1 MPHFSFSTKDAVQ
14 MNETTSYDAA
24 SYWTVHCTPG
34 GSLCD
39 DDEAFVV
46 IVTSSDD
53 VVLRYEDSILLGM
66 ETWLESLMVIDSL
79 PVLELSAKEGKLD
92 VVLLRK
98 ERVQQVVNQGSGN
111 IAVHVG
117 VLVTSGP
124 GLTVSALG
132 TGDVSLTSTSI
143 TVDKLTLSSQG
154 SGRLQASFSDFKV
167 KTASVEASSSAD
179 ATVVVQSTAATDYL
193 VLTVQGSGSLCL
205 SAGSS
210 IETSHLNIKKI
221 ELTTTGSGTVDAGG
235 IQCHNVNVDLLGSGN
250 VVVQATGSLSGD
262 VYGSG
267 HLKYYGDA
275 PNSIDNIN
283 YMGLVTASPVSGS
296 VGYEFSYDVAI
307 DQSNLVYL
315 AGIVFLV
322 ALVLR
327 WFNESRRRAREE
339 QRQPL
344 SVVDGTLFVTSM
356 EPTRSNEL
364 NGAFLEKIWTIH
376 AEAGDVLDDLKVQVA
391 GNVFVD
397 YDASLRGADG
407 TVAAKV
413 IMRSSSPDMAN
424 LVDVTVHEADGSGV
438 RVHYKNTNARVIG
451 EVVTQII
458 VSDRNALSSVS
469 AAHSDSVVL
478 GEGVVVSDD
487 PSASL
492 ELDTSGDAEITID
505 IASSGDGHVQF
516 LASSVQADTVTVSL
530 SGDSKAVIVATDR
543 ITVDSMVTAISGD
556 GKIFVETANLQS
568 QKLSASLSGD
578 GKVSYSSGGS
588 CVDQT
593 IHLSGDASVYAGSI
607 VCYRPDHRTLTSVG
621 GGSVKYVNA
630 APHRIVSSSI
640 FRKHSNVKP
649 AKYNKFKTRRPSIPP
664 TRAPKELT
672 IVVKAAWFGDSPHVS
687 VYSGLDTQFLSTA
700 RGSQSPTLRLS
711 SWVGPFSVFAAVAG
725 VAAIAIIVFK
735 FHERKSRE
743 QYAPL
748 V

>member
-1 MPHFSFSTKDAVQ
+1 

-46 IVTSSDD
+46 IVTGSDD
-53 VVLRYEDSILLGM
+53 VVLRYEDSVTAGDGDVARVSAK
-66 ETWLESLMVIDSL
+66 ESDSLVAQLMVIDSL

-98 ERVQQVVNQGSGN
+98 ER
-111 IAVHVG
+111 
-117 VLVTSGP
+117 
-124 GLTVSALG
+124 
-132 TGDVSLTSTSI
+132 
-143 TVDKLTLSSQG
+143 
-154 SGRLQASFSDFKV
+154 
-167 KTASVEASSSAD
+167 
-179 ATVVVQSTAATDYL
+179 
-193 VLTVQGSGSLCL
+193 
-205 SAGSS
+205 
-210 IETSHLNIKKI
+210 
-221 ELTTTGSGTVDAGG
+221 G

-275 PNSIDNIN
+275 PNSIYNIN
-283 YMGLVTASPVSGS
+283 YMGLVTASPVSGSYQPSGCKTKASSSSPGVVDKS

-327 WFNESRRRAREE
+327 WFNESRRRAWEE

-344 SVVDGTLFVTSM
+344 VAHNYTYKANLVMKYSSLFTALAFALSQSVVDGTLSVTSM

-438 RVHYKNTNARVIG
+438 RVHYKNTNARVMG

-492 ELDTSGDAEITID
+492 ELDTSGDAEIYVGSSTQDHFSLKSID

-578 GKVSYSSGGS
+578 GKVSYFSGGS

-593 IHLSGDASVYAGSI
+593 IHLSGDATIYAGSI
-607 VCYRPDHRTLTSVG
+607 VCKSSMVATSGDGKAIVQTTDTLTSVG

-687 VYSGLDTQFLSTA
+687 VYSGIGHSIFVDGTGFAVTDTPA
-700 RGSQSPTLRLS
+700 YHPG
-711 SWVGPFSVFAAVAG
+711 VGPFSVFVAVAG
-725 VAAIAIIVFK
+725 VAAIAIIAFK
-735 FHERKSRE
+735 FRERKSRE